1 MSDKAQ
7 TRAVW
12 AAGDFPRVARETIKD
27 VGPALVAAAGVRSG
41 QRVLDVAAGS
51 GATSIPAALAGAAVV
66 ASDLTP
72 ELLAAGRADAEARGL
87 SLEWVEADAE
97 ALPFADAS
105 FDVVLSSFGAMFAP
119 NHQLVADELLR
130 VVRPGG
136 TIAMANWTPQGW
148 VGEFFR
154 TMLPFAPPP
163 PEGFTPPPLWGV
175 EEHVRSLLG
184 DRVDALAFTPM
195 VQDVHF
201 DTPAALV
208 AYYQTYFGPTIMTY
222 RSIAGDPE
230 RTAALDAALLEL
242 ATRMN
247 LAADG
252 EPARYE
258 FEYVIVVARRA
269 P

>member
-1 MSDKAQ
+1 
-7 TRAVW
+7 
-12 AAGDFPRVARETIKD
+12 
-27 VGPALVAAAGVRSG
+27 
-41 QRVLDVAAGS
+41 
-51 GATSIPAALAGAAVV
+51 
-66 ASDLTP
+66 
-72 ELLAAGRADAEARGL
+72 
-87 SLEWVEADAE
+87 
-97 ALPFADAS
+97 
-105 FDVVLSSFGAMFAP
+105 
-119 NHQLVADELLR
+119 
-130 VVRPGG
+130 
-136 TIAMANWTPQGW
+136 
-148 VGEFFR
+148 
-154 TMLPFAPPP
+154 
-163 PEGFTPPPLWGV
+163 LWGV
-175 EEHVRSLLG
+175 EEHVRSLFG